1 MMLKSM
7 TFPLTVP
14 NRISNGGLDFSL
26 QSPEFTAVYSLK
38 SEKDW
43 PVDVAKL

>member
-7 TFPLTVP
+7 SLHLTVA
-14 NRISNGGLDFSL
+14 NRTSEGGLDFSL
-26 QSPEFTAVYSLK
+26 QSPGFTAADNLK

-43 PVDVAKL
+43 PVDFAKL